1 MPNYKILESVGSRVQ
16 NVHDFEDLERHHPSR
31 GNERGRVYGT
41 VNGEREELLGNYNGR
56 ATVTRDGD
64 HFVSKDFVLQAGGS
78 ASVKVPAVANGYI
91 GKIDASDGIV
101 QIYDKPANDPTR
113 EMIAQYRHLDL
124 RNTQLREGQRI
135 EYGESVG
142 IQSGFNN
149 GKSDAFGK
157 HVHIDIN
164 TGYLPQMDRYI
175 RDMDS
180 GAITTDKRPPHSE
193 NLTGQARVSDVSGK
207 GSIVHNPGANAG
219 NAHNHDHKG
228 GQHNHDAPAMADG
241 VLRKDEHGPEVKAL
255 QERLNTLGYRDAE
268 GKPLVADGKFGDR
281 TKHAVEQFQ
290 REHPGLT
297 VDGVAG
303 PNTLRE
309 LKTAQP
315 RQDAAAPARDAAAGP
330 LLSDPGHRDHAMYQ
344 QAVNGL
350 QQLGGFKNPQEL
362 ERTAAALTYDARVSG
377 LTEINH
383 VTRNNNGSGFF
394 AVQGGLYDPGHQ
406 RAYVDANQAGKQ
418 SVEQSTQR
426 LQQDVPMSAQQQEQ
440 QQQQQQ
446 QQREQQPQ
454 TKVA

>member
-1 MPNYKILESVGSRVQ
+1 MPNYKIVESVGSKVQ

-31 GNERGRVYGT
+31 GNEKGRVYGT

-78 ASVKVPAVANGYI
+78 ASVQVPAVANGYI
-91 GKIDASDGIV
+91 GKIDARDGIV
-101 QIYDKPANDPTR
+101 QIYDKPANDPSR

-124 RNTQLREGQRI
+124 RNTHLREGQKI
-135 EYGESVG
+135 EYGEPVG
-142 IQSGFNN
+142 IQSGFNK

-175 RDMDS
+175 RDMDR

-193 NLTGQARVSDVSGK
+193 NLTGNARVSDVSGK
-207 GSIVHNPGANAG
+207 GSIVHNPGASAG
-219 NAHNHDHKG
+219 NAHNHNHNGHK
-228 GQHNHDAPAMADG
+228 HDAPAMADG
-241 VLRKDEHGPEVKAL
+241 VLRKDEHGPEVKAM
-255 QERLNTLGYRDAE
+255 QERLNALGYRDAE

-297 VDGVAG
+297 VDGIAG

-315 RQDAAAPARDAAAGP
+315 RHDANAGP
-330 LLSDPGHRDHAMYQ
+330 LLSDPAHRDHAMYQ
-344 QAVNGL
+344 QAVAGL
-350 QQLGGFKNPQEL
+350 EKLGGFKNHQEL
-362 ERTAAALTYDARVSG
+362 ERAAATLTYDARVSG

-383 VTRNNNGSGFF
+383 VARNANGTGLF
-394 AVQGGLYDPGHQ
+394 AVQGELNDPSHK
-406 RAYVDANQAGKQ
+406 RAYVDANQAVGQ
-418 SVEQSTQR
+418 SIEQSTQR
-426 LQQDVPMSAQQQEQ
+426 LKQDVPQAAQQNQNQDQ
-440 QQQQQQ
+440 QQQQQS
-446 QQREQQPQ
+446 QQPR
-454 TKVA
+454 TMVA